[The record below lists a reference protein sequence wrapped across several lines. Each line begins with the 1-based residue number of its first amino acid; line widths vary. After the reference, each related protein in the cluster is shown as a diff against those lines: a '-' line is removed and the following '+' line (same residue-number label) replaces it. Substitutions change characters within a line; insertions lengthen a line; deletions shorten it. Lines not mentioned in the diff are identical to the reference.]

1 MDKII
6 QIVRGMIQKDRLF
19 EKGDLLLAA
28 VSGGCDSVFL
38 LRCLCLLKD
47 ELKVELKVAHLNHML
62 RKEEAERDAEWVKR
76 LSDELSVDCVVESE
90 NVRAF
95 AEKNSLSLEEAA
107 RVCRYD
113 FLEKV
118 KHKLDADKIVL
129 GHTAD
134 DQAETLLLRLLRG
147 SGNTGLASM
156 TPKRGHLVRPLLNL
170 RRHDIRKYLDKN
182 GLSYIDDPSNLDL
195 RFTRNIIRHKV
206 IPLIESS
213 INPAVVS
220 VLARTAS
227 ILSEEDVLLETNAQ
241 KDLSRAGKFE
251 GPYLKLDLKAMQ
263 NMGVARRRRL
273 LRAAIGALKGD
284 LRNIGSVH
292 IDKTLELVDSG
303 SAGTKINIHSLEVY
317 RDYDSIILG
326 RSVPM
331 AALQYERQVNVPGIT
346 TVEEADLALLSSI
359 TNSAHVKIDYS
370 ASHRAYFDLDHLLL
384 PLCVRNRRPGDRL
397 VPFARKKPKKLKE
410 IFIDDKLPRR
420 ERHSIPIIL
429 DRGGIL
435 WIPGGR
441 RSDRAP
447 LTSKT
452 ERVLCIEARKSS
464 HRD

>member
-6 QIVRGMIQKDRLF
+6 QIVRRTIQKDRLF

-62 RKEEAERDAEWVKR
+62 RKEAERDAEWVKQ

-90 NVRAF
+90 NVTAF
-95 AEKNSLSLEEAA
+95 AQNNGLSIEEAA
-107 RVCRYD
+107 RICRYD
-113 FLEKV
+113 FLERV
-118 KHKLDADKIVL
+118 RRKLAADKIVL

-134 DQAETLLLRLLRG
+134 DQAETLLFRLFRG

-156 TPKRGHLVRPLLNL
+156 TSKRGHLVRPLLNL
-170 RRHDIRKYLDKN
+170 RRNEIRKYLDKH
-182 GLSYIDDPSNLDL
+182 GFSYIDDPSNLDL
-195 RFTRNIIRHKV
+195 KFSRNVIRHRI

-227 ILSEEDVLLETNAQ
+227 ILSEEDRYMEGSAQ

-251 GPYLKLDLKAMQ
+251 GPYLKLDLKTML
-263 NMGVARRRRL
+263 NMEVARRRRL
-273 LRAAIGALKGD
+273 IRAAIGALKGD

-292 IDKTLELVDSG
+292 IDKILELVDSG
-303 SAGTKINIHSLEVY
+303 SAGTKINIHSLEAY
-317 RDYDSIILG
+317 KDYDSIILG
-326 RSVPM
+326 RSVPIS
-331 AALQYERQVNVPGIT
+331 ALRYERRVNIPGVT
-346 TVEEADLALLSSI
+346 TVEEADMALLSSI
-359 TNSAHVKIDYS
+359 SNSAHAKVDYT
-370 ASHRAYFDLDHLLL
+370 APNKAYFDLDHLLL
-384 PLCVRNRRPGDRL
+384 PLCVRNRRPGDTL
-397 VPFARKKPKKLKE
+397 IPFAHKKAKKLKD
-410 IFIDDKLPRR
+410 IFIDDKLSRR
-420 ERHSIPIIL
+420 KRDSIPIIV
-429 DRGGIL
+429 DRRGIL

-441 RSDRAP
+441 RSERAA

-452 ERVLCIEARKSS
+452 ERVLCIEATKST
-464 HRD
+464 H